1 MRFEYT
7 NKVRCTKEEAWQF
20 IIDLE
25 RRPDWI
31 HFMEKC
37 YWTEKKPGMIG
48 SRYQEKEVFLGIP
61 LNINYEITAWKD
73 HEQISSKCMM
83 PPFYPVVD
91 VIVKENEGGC
101 ICSLVVNAKMGPFVL
116 VPEKF
121 LRKQVD
127 ALVQP
132 LVDKFI
138 EILENETE
146 LNIEY
151 F

>member
-1 MRFEYT
+1 MKFEYT
-7 NKVRCTKEEAWQF
+7 NKVRCTREEAWAL
-20 IIDLE
+20 ITNLE

-37 YWTEKKPGMIG
+37 YWTDKKEGMLG

-61 LNINYEITAWKD
+61 LNINYEVVAYK
-73 HEQISSKCMM
+73 EYQLMSSKCMM
-83 PPFYPVVD
+83 APFYPQVD
-91 VIVKENEGGC
+91 VSVREERDGC
-101 ICSLVVNAKMGPFVL
+101 YCTLTINAKMGPFAL

-132 LVDKFI
+132 LVDQFRK
-138 EILENETE
+138 ILERESK
-146 LNIEY
+146 LAG
-151 F
+151 

>member
-1 MRFEYT
+1 MRFEYS
-7 NKVRCTKEEAWQF
+7 NKVRCTPEEAWQF
-20 IIDLE
+20 IINLE

-37 YWTEKKPGMIG
+37 YWTDVKPGMVG

-61 LNINYEITAWKD
+61 LNINYEVTVWKEL
-73 HEQISSKCMM
+73 EQMSSKCMM
-83 PPFYPVVD
+83 PPFYPIVD
-91 VIVKENEGGC
+91 VIVKKEKDGVF
-101 ICSLVVNAKMGPFVL
+101 CSLIVNAKMGPFAL

-132 LVDKFI
+132 LVDAFI
-138 EILENETE
+138 EILENESE
-146 LNIEY
+146 LKG
-151 F
+151 

>member
-1 MRFEYT
+1 MIFEYS
-7 NKVRCTKEEAWQF
+7 NHVQCTKEEAWKF

-31 HFMEKC
+31 HFQEKC

-61 LNINYEITAWKD
+61 LNINYEVTHWV
-73 HEQISSKCMM
+73 EYERMSSKCMM

-91 VIVKENEGGC
+91 VIVVEEEDGC
-101 ICSLVVNAKMGPFVL
+101 FCSLIINAKLGPFFL

-138 EILENETE
+138 DILESESVLKRPN
-146 LNIEY
+146 
-151 F
+151 